1 MSKTKTAV
9 RARDRL
15 EYLLVVVVLSGLKLL
30 PFRLRSGFLA
40 WAMSTLVAP
49 LVGYKKRVRQNLE
62 RIWPD
67 IEPERRDALTT
78 EVTRNVGRTVC
89 ELFSPKDL
97 SSMAHKTDL
106 TGPGLAALEEARAS
120 GRPAIIVS
128 GHFGNYDI
136 LRAGL
141 IARGVNVGG
150 LYRRMN
156 NPLFHEF
163 YIKNI
168 STIGTPLF
176 ERGRPGLAQMLRHL
190 KSGGTLAALVDVR
203 ANAGVP
209 LPFFGQAALTATS
222 MAELALRY
230 DAVLIPGYATRQA
243 DGVSFKA
250 ELEAPVPPSDPT
262 TMTKAL
268 NRSLEARV
276 RQNPEQ
282 WFWVHNR
289 WKGGDQSTAQ
299 QKLDG

>member
-1 MSKTKTAV
+1 
-9 RARDRL
+9 
-15 EYLLVVVVLSGLKLL
+15 
-30 PFRLRSGFLA
+30 
-40 WAMSTLVAP
+40 
-49 LVGYKKRVRQNLE
+49 
-62 RIWPD
+62 
-67 IEPERRDALTT
+67 
-78 EVTRNVGRTVC
+78 
-89 ELFSPKDL
+89 
-97 SSMAHKTDL
+97 
-106 TGPGLAALEEARAS
+106 
-120 GRPAIIVS
+120 
-128 GHFGNYDI
+128 
-136 LRAGL
+136 
-141 IARGVNVGG
+141 
-150 LYRRMN
+150 MN

-230 DAVLIPGYATRQA
+230 DAILIPGYATRQA
-243 DGVSFKA
+243 DGISFKA
-250 ELEAPVPPSDPT
+250 ELEAPVPHSDPT

-268 NRSLEARV
+268 NRSLEVRV